1 MRPACAQTGE
11 AWLIHGE
18 RNTMQAL
25 GMRLLL
31 TGSIAAFVAFL
42 GVSKADAHTC
52 GSTCNQIQR
61 ACSHSAKAARKVSL
75 AQCDL
80 GRDTCRADCEFDP
93 DCPGNFICND
103 ARVLCRADA
112 HTTRLQARE
121 ACRVVRA
128 SCPPESC
135 VDPIDARCVQACKSD
150 ERDCGFREKKAAI
163 ACKRACPRDNGRR
176 ACIRGCKRE
185 LNQKLGPC
193 SDGEALCLGV
203 CIGILPPP

>member
-1 MRPACAQTGE
+1 MK
-11 AWLIHGE
+11 
-18 RNTMQAL
+18 AL

-31 TGSIAAFVAFL
+31 TASIAAFVAFL
-42 GVSKADAHTC
+42 DVSQADAHTC

-61 ACSHSAKAARKVSL
+61 ACNHAAKAARKASL

-80 GRDTCRADCEFDP
+80 DRDTCRADCELDP
-93 DCPGNFICND
+93 SCPGNFVCND

-112 HTTRLQARE
+112 DTARLQARE
-121 ACRVVRA
+121 ACRVARD

-135 VDPIDARCVQACKSD
+135 VDPIDGRCVQACKSD

-163 ACKRACPRDNGRR
+163 ACKRGCPRDNGRR

-185 LNQKLGPC
+185 LNQKLELC
-193 SDGEALCLGV
+193 SDAEALCLGD
-203 CIGILPPP
+203 CIGIFLPPP